1 MPPCAHAT
9 VYFLTKIAFVVWHHH
24 PGAVTNLQRIVAAV
38 PTIKYVLDKGA
49 KSVVLMSHLGRP
61 QGNVV
66 PAFSLAGP
74 VHEAVQ
80 ASVGCAVT
88 MLPDCVGEEVAAA
101 CAEYVAKILDKK
113 LLLRPTPFNG

>member
-1 MPPCAHAT
+1 M
-9 VYFLTKIAFVVWHHH
+9 
-24 PGAVTNLQRIVAAV
+24 
-38 PTIKYVLDKGA
+38 PTIKYVLEQGA

-80 ASVGCAVT
+80 AALGQSVT
-88 MLPDCVGEEVAAA
+88 MLPDCVGDEVVAA
-101 CAEYVAKILDKK
+101 CAE
-113 LLLRPTPFNG
+113 